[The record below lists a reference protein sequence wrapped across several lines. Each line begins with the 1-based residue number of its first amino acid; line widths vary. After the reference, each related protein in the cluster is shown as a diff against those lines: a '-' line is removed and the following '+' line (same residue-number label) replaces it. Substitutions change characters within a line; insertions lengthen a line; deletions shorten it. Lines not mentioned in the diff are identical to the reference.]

1 MNMTPK
7 EIQPDEAIRRL
18 LQFSKPDSPSADFT
32 ARIMEQVLAPAP
44 AKSWLARN
52 QWLLFIVT
60 SAVFLLLF
68 YFPIWSLF
76 GYEFTPGQF
85 FMYYAGKYVTSAA
98 LWLGEVL
105 SRFAGMGKM
114 WYLFP
119 VSVAILLLAVFD
131 QAISKKAHLKT
142 A

>member
-1 MNMTPK
+1 MTPK
-7 EIQPDEAIRRL
+7 EMQPDEAIKRL
-18 LQFSKPDSPSADFT
+18 LMYSKPESPSVDFT
-32 ARIMEQVLAPAP
+32 ARIMEQVLAEPAP

-52 QWLLFIVT
+52 QWLVFLIA
-60 SAVFLLLF
+60 SAAFLLLF

-85 FMYYAGKYVTSAA
+85 FMYYAGKYVSSAA
-98 LWLGEVL
+98 LWLGELL

-114 WYLFP
+114 WYLVP

-131 QAISKKAHLKT
+131 QAFNKRAHLKT

>member
-1 MNMTPK
+1 MTPK
-7 EIQPDEAIRRL
+7 EIQPDEAIKRL
-18 LQFSKPDSPSADFT
+18 LMYSKPESPSADFT
-32 ARIMEQVLAPAP
+32 ARIMEQVLAEPAP
-44 AKSWLARN
+44 EKSWLARN
-52 QWLLFIVT
+52 PWILFIVT

-68 YFPIWSLF
+68 YFPVWSLF

-85 FMYYAGKYVTSAA
+85 LMYYAGKYVTSAA
-98 LWLGEVL
+98 LWLGEAL

-114 WYLFP
+114 WYLVP

-131 QAISKKAHLKT
+131 QAFSKRAHLKS

>member
-1 MNMTPK
+1 MNPK
-7 EIQPDEAIRRL
+7 EMQPDEAIRRL
-18 LQFSKPDSPSADFT
+18 LMYSKPESPSADFT
-32 ARIMEQVLAPAP
+32 ARIMEQVLAEPAT

-52 QWLLFIVT
+52 QWLLFIIT
-60 SAVFLLLF
+60 SAIFLLMF

-85 FMYYAGKYVTSAA
+85 FMYYAGKYISSAA
-98 LWLGEVL
+98 LWLGDVL

-114 WYLFP
+114 WYLIP

-131 QAISKKAHLKT
+131 QAFSRRAHLKT

>member
-1 MNMTPK
+1 MSPK
-7 EIQPDEAIRRL
+7 EMHSDEAIKRL
-18 LQFSKPDSPSADFT
+18 LKFSKPESPSADFT
-32 ARIMEQVLAPAP
+32 ARIMEQVLAEPAP
-44 AKSWLARN
+44 EKSWLARN
-52 QWLLFIVT
+52 QWVLFIAT

-76 GYEFTPGQF
+76 GYEFTPGKF
-85 FMYYAGKYVTSAA
+85 FMYYAGKYVTTAA
-98 LWLGEVL
+98 LWLGEAL

-114 WYLFP
+114 WYLIP

-131 QAISKKAHLKT
+131 QAFSRRARFRT